1 MSKLLNAGDFTAFFI
16 GASANLTANKEQI
29 NALNVFPVPDGD
41 TGTNMGLTMSSAVKD
56 LAAAAEPL
64 SIPKA
69 AEKLAHGALLGAR
82 GNSGVILSQILRGF
96 SQGLDGCEQIGA
108 ADFARAMQKGVEL
121 AYKSVMRPV
130 EGTILTV
137 TRKMADAAKDAVAV
151 DSAMDVENLLD
162 LMLQHGRQ
170 ALANTPNQLPALKQA
185 GVVDSG
191 GSGLIAI
198 FEGGLRA
205 LRGEKFELPLQI
217 EGKVDFTKQ
226 SAAEDKPFINH
237 YCTEFFIHGQGIDVE
252 AYRRHLQKMGESQ
265 VIVGNATVVKTH
277 IHTADPGAVLS
288 YALQFGSLH
297 DLKIDNMKD
306 QHRET
311 LLTEDEAAENAQ
323 AADMPA
329 NNVTAAD
336 MPAESPAEDTL
347 DGALAEAGETLGELL
362 PAMESAEL
370 PLCGVVAVSS
380 GSGLDQIFSE
390 MGVAALVSGGQS
402 MNPSAEDILQAINN
416 LPAQQAVILPNNG
429 NIVMAANQARDLAE
443 KPVVVVGS
451 KFITQGI
458 AAMMNFDPEST
469 AEENAATMEEA
480 ASVVHSGQITYAVR
494 DSQFDGQEIHEGDI
508 LALLE
513 GDIAAVK
520 PDVEQAVLELLPQM
534 FDDDTSLITL
544 LYGEGVAEDE
554 ALLLGEELAEKFPD
568 YEIEVQLG
576 GQAVYHYLIA
586 VE

>member
-1 MSKLLNAGDFTAFFI
+1 MSKLLNISEFIAFFV

-41 TGTNMGLTMSSAVKD
+41 TGTNMGLTMSSAVKELPEQTD
-56 LAAAAEPL
+56 
-64 SIPKA
+64 IPKA
-69 AEKLAHGALLGAR
+69 AERLAHGALLGAR

-96 SQGLDGCEQIGA
+96 AQGLDGCQQVGA
-108 ADFARAMQKGVEL
+108 VDFARAMQKGVEL

-137 TRKMADAAKDAVAV
+137 ARKMAEASGEAVAV
-151 DSAMDVENLLD
+151 NSEMDLENLLE
-162 LMLQHGRQ
+162 LMLAQGHQ
-170 ALANTPNQLPALKQA
+170 ALANTPNQLPVLKQA

-191 GSGLIAI
+191 ASGLVAI

-205 LRGEKFELPLQI
+205 LRGEEFELPLQV
-217 EGKVDFTKQ
+217 ETKADFTKQ
-226 SAAEDKPFINH
+226 QATGTQNLVNH

-252 AYRRHLQKMGESQ
+252 AYRRHLQGMGESQ

-311 LLTEDEAAENAQ
+311 LLDEAEKEQVQTAQPELKAEPEAVTEAS
-323 AADMPA
+323 AADLAGVMDNA
-329 NNVTAAD
+329 
-336 MPAESPAEDTL
+336 
-347 DGALAEAGETLGELL
+347 AEAMAEVFEELE
-362 PAMESAEL
+362 PVEL
-370 PLCGVVAVSS
+370 PLCGAVAVSS
-380 GSGLDQIFSE
+380 GSGLDQIFTE
-390 MGVAALVSGGQS
+390 MGVNTLVSGGQS

-416 LPAQQAVILPNNG
+416 TTAQQVVVLPNNS
-429 NIVMAANQARDLAE
+429 NIVMAANQASQLAD
-443 KPVVVVGS
+443 KPVVVVPS

-458 AAMMNFDPEST
+458 AAMMNFDPESS
-469 AEENAATMEEA
+469 AEENAETMQQA
-480 ASVVHSGQITYAVR
+480 AVLVHSGQITYAVR

-508 LALLE
+508 LGLLE
-513 GDIAAVK
+513 GTIAV
-520 PDVEQAVLELLPQM
+520 VEASVQETMLKLLPQM

-544 LYGEGVAEDE
+544 LYGEGVTEDE
-554 ALLLGEELAEKFPD
+554 AEAAAAELAESFPD

-576 GQAVYHYLIA
+576 GQAVYHYLLA

>member
-329 NNVTAAD
+329 TDAAAAD

-416 LPAQQAVILPNNG
+416 LPAQQSVILPNNG

>member
-1 MSKLLNAGDFTAFFI
+1 LSKLLNISEFIAFFV

-41 TGTNMGLTMSSAVKD
+41 TGTNMGLTMSSAVK
-56 LAAAAEPL
+56 EL
-64 SIPKA
+64 SEQTDIPKA
-69 AEKLAHGALLGAR
+69 AERLAHGALLGAR

-96 SQGLDGCEQIGA
+96 AQGLDGCQQVGA
-108 ADFARAMQKGVEL
+108 VDFARAMQKGVEL

-137 TRKMADAAKDAVAV
+137 ARKMAEASGEAVAV
-151 DSAMDVENLLD
+151 NAEMDLENLLE
-162 LMLQHGRQ
+162 LMLAQGHQ
-170 ALANTPNQLPALKQA
+170 ALANTPNQLPVLKQA

-191 GSGLIAI
+191 ASGLVAI

-205 LRGEKFELPLQI
+205 LRGEEFELPLQV
-217 EGKVDFTKQ
+217 ETKADFTKQ
-226 SAAEDKPFINH
+226 QATGTQNLVNH

-252 AYRRHLQKMGESQ
+252 AYRRHLQGMGESQ

-311 LLTEDEAAENAQ
+311 LLDEVEKEQAQTAQPELKAEPEAVTEASAADLAGVMDNAAEA
-323 AADMPA
+323 M
-329 NNVTAAD
+329 
-336 MPAESPAEDTL
+336 AEVFE
-347 DGALAEAGETLGELL
+347 ELG
-362 PAMESAEL
+362 PVEL
-370 PLCGVVAVSS
+370 PLCGAVAVSS
-380 GSGLDQIFSE
+380 GSGLDQIFTE
-390 MGVAALVSGGQS
+390 MGVNTLVSGGQS

-416 LPAQQAVILPNNG
+416 TTAQQVVVLPNNS
-429 NIVMAANQARDLAE
+429 NIVMAANQASQLAD
-443 KPVVVVGS
+443 KPVVVVPS

-458 AAMMNFDPEST
+458 AAMMNFDPESS
-469 AEENAATMEEA
+469 AEENAETMQQA
-480 ASVVHSGQITYAVR
+480 AVLVHSGQITYAVR

-508 LALLE
+508 LGLLE
-513 GDIAAVK
+513 GTIAV
-520 PDVEQAVLELLPQM
+520 VEASVQETMLKLLPQM

-544 LYGEGVAEDE
+544 LYGEGVTEDE
-554 ALLLGEELAEKFPD
+554 AEAAAAELAESFPD

-576 GQAVYHYLIA
+576 GQAVYHYLLA